1 MRKPIDLTAYLVLD
15 PVLCKPIGMVQTAIE
30 AARAGVNVIQLRAP
44 QWKKREIAECARDMQ
59 RALLP
64 YHVPLIINDHVDV
77 AMAVNADG
85 VHVGQDDLSPEDARR
100 LLGEEKIIGFPSPPL
115 ENVWK
120 SPQILWTTLG
130 LVPFGPLTPS
140 QMPPRPWGLTDSKPL
155 WSMLPARMSR
165 LAGYR
170 LRTSP
175 E

>member
-100 LLGEEKIIGFPSPPL
+100 LLGEEKIIGLSVSTPR
-115 ENVWK
+115 ECME
-120 SPQILWTTLG
+120 LWTTLG